1 MIYLICYDIVDDRRR
16 TKLSKLLKTYGLRV
30 QKSVFECKLNE
41 QQFQYLQQK
50 TSSMINLNE
59 DQVRFYPI
67 PAISREKVSIIGF
80 RAEIA
85 VDDPAY
91 IV

>member
-1 MIYLICYDIVDDRRR
+1 MIYLICYDVVNDHRR
-16 TKLSKLLKTYGLRV
+16 TQLSKLLKTYGLRV

-41 QQFQYLQQK
+41 QQFQYLQK
-50 TSSMINLNE
+50 RASAMINSNE
-59 DQVRFYPI
+59 DQVRFYPL

-85 VDDPAY
+85 IDDPAY
-91 IV
+91 IF